1 MKVFK
6 SSALIGDG
14 RIGLQRAKMNLQVD
28 EHTHDY
34 IEIVYIVSGTAIE
47 HVDGIEYNV
56 RRGDIIF
63 MTPNSIHSFIPGAKF
78 EHVEI
83 FFSPRLI
90 GEAVMTSAQALSM
103 LALSSFDN
111 LRNNKSF
118 GLIRIDESEIS
129 EVEALLYSME
139 REFSE
144 KREGFEAYMCNCLNM
159 ILIKMLRS
167 VSQENSSGDI
177 WAALLKYIDENY
189 EKKLR
194 LASLASKCFYNPSYF
209 SRAFKQ
215 RYGVSLTEYLKQKR
229 IERAKKLLLEE
240 DVTVEAVSDK
250 VGFSDRSAFYIAFE
264 KNTAMTPMQYRRK
277 FKSKN

>member
-90 GEAVMTSAQALSM
+90 GEAVMTSAQALFV
-103 LALSSFDN
+103 L
-111 LRNNKSF
+111 K
-118 GLIRIDESEIS
+118 
-129 EVEALLYSME
+129 
-139 REFSE
+139 
-144 KREGFEAYMCNCLNM
+144 
-159 ILIKMLRS
+159 
-167 VSQENSSGDI
+167 
-177 WAALLKYIDENY
+177 AA
-189 EKKLR
+189 
-194 LASLASKCFYNPSYF
+194 
-209 SRAFKQ
+209 
-215 RYGVSLTEYLKQKR
+215 
-229 IERAKKLLLEE
+229 
-240 DVTVEAVSDK
+240 
-250 VGFSDRSAFYIAFE
+250 
-264 KNTAMTPMQYRRK
+264 
-277 FKSKN
+277 